1 MVGCSVFDF
10 VGDEGPS
17 APLFFKQLK
26 LALGE
31 RLPVVIVSC
40 AVFEFVGAEG
50 PSAHLFV
57 KQLKL
62 ALGGDCQW

>member
-1 MVGCSVFDF
+1 MVSCSVFEF
-10 VGDEGPS
+10 VGGEGPS
-17 APLFFKQLK
+17 ASLLFKHLK

-31 RLPVVIVSC
+31 RLLVVMASC
-40 AVFEFVGAEG
+40 SAFEFADAEG
-50 PSAHLFV
+50 PSAPFFF

>member
-31 RLPVVIVSC
+31 RLPVVMVSC
-40 AVFEFVGAEG
+40 SVFEFVGAKGAFG
-50 PSAHLFV
+50 PSFL
-57 KQLKL
+57 QTT
-62 ALGGDCQW
+62 